1 MANIKKVTN
10 KGGTAYKITVFSGR
24 DADGKQIRH
33 YLTWQ
38 PDRKMTDRQAEKE
51 VQKVA
56 FQFEEKLKQGFV
68 ADNRQTFAEYAEYV
82 LDLKKQEGCKY
93 RTLERY
99 GELLERITPA
109 IGHIKLLDIRP
120 QHLNAL
126 YKNLAEVGV
135 SDRGDKATKL
145 DSVDIAAMLKAKKI
159 TRAKLSEA
167 VGASPTTITALCK
180 GKTVEAATA
189 EGVAKVLGKQTK
201 DLFALESGKGTL
213 SPKTILE
220 HHRLIH
226 TILAQAEKEMLV
238 PYNAAAKATPP
249 KAAKSD
255 PNYFQP
261 EQIAAIWD
269 ALEKEPLKWQV
280 IVHLLA
286 ITGCRRGEIMGL
298 RWDRVDFKN
307 SQIKIDTNLLYSS
320 KREEGDKIYIDT
332 TKTDTSYRFIKLPP
346 ETMQLLKE
354 YHREYLQTKLLLGE
368 KWNDTGFLFTKLDG
382 TPMIPDSI
390 TAWLAKFSRRHN
402 LPHINPHAFRHS
414 MASILIQNGQ
424 DIVSVS
430 KRLGHAQT
438 STTANIYAHII
449 AEADERAADCIAGAI
464 LRKNSKTG

>member
-1 MANIKKVTN
+1 MANIKKITN
-10 KGGTAYKITVFSGR
+10 KGGTSFKITVFSGR
-24 DADGKQIRH
+24 DSTGKQIRH
-33 YLTWQ
+33 FMTWK
-38 PDRKMTDRQAEKE
+38 PDRPMTGRQMEKE

-56 FQFEEKLKQGFV
+56 FQFEEKLKQGYV
-68 ADNRQTFAEYAEYV
+68 ADNRQTFEEYAKYV
-82 LDLKKQEGCKY
+82 LELKEQSGCKY

-99 GELLERITPA
+99 GELMERITPA

-126 YKNLAEVGV
+126 YKNLAEVGI

-145 DSVDIAAMLKAKKI
+145 ETVDIAAMLKDCKMS
-159 TRAKLSEA
+159 RAKLSEA
-167 VGASPTTITALCK
+167 VGVSPTTITALCK

-189 EGVAKVLGKQTK
+189 EGVAKALGKPMK
-201 DLFALESGKGTL
+201 DLFSLESGKTTL

-226 TILAQAEKEMLV
+226 TVLAQAEKEMLV
-238 PYNAAAKATPP
+238 PYNAADKATPP
-249 KAAKSD
+249 KAPKSD

-261 EQIAAIWD
+261 DEIAAIWE
-269 ALEKEPLKWQV
+269 ALESEPLKWQV

-298 RWDRVDFKN
+298 RWDRVDFKA
-307 SQIKIDTNLLYSS
+307 SQIRIDTNLLYSS
-320 KREEGDKIYIDT
+320 KREEGDKIYIDS
-332 TKTDTSYRFIKLPP
+332 TKTDSSYRFIKLPP
-346 ETMQLLKE
+346 ETMQLLKD
-354 YHREYLQTKLLLGE
+354 YHREYLKTKLLLGE
-368 KWNDTGFLFTKLDG
+368 QWNDTGFLFTKENGD
-382 TPMIPDSI
+382 PMIPDSI
-390 TAWLAKFSRRHN
+390 TAWLAKFSKRHN

-464 LRKNSKTG
+464 LRKNTKTG